1 MPERWAGISEEGT
14 TGASI
19 SDWGIAEINSTVLFS
34 PHKYASCEVV
44 ISGKLLSSSKTSVIV
59 LDSAAEGSHDAVTTL
74 LLILGPIFSD
84 DYKDAN

>member
-14 TGASI
+14 TGANI

-44 ISGKLLSSSKTSVIV
+44 IFRKLLSSAETSVIV
-59 LDSAAEGSHDAVTTL
+59 LDSAASWLPPRCDDSAAYF
-74 LLILGPIFSD
+74 GPHLPRRL
-84 DYKDAN
+84 